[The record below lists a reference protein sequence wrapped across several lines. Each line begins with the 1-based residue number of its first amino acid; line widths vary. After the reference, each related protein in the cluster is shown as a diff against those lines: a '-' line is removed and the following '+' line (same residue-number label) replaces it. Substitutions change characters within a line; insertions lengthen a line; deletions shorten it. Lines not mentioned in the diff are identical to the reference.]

1 MLMKESYYTQ
11 SLIRDVIIPEE
22 IAVLKRT
29 IARLAQRANELE
41 GELRGALCLLDH
53 VDVTSVTLHWGRVSQ
68 FIADRMELNY
78 KFEQLTK
85 VPIEALGGPVEWP
98 VVVD

>member
-1 MLMKESYYTQ
+1 MKENYYTQ

-29 IARLAQRANELE
+29 ITRLAQRANELE

-53 VDVTSVTLHWGRVSQ
+53 VDATSVNLHWGKVSQ
-68 FIADRMELNY
+68 FMADRMELNH

-85 VPIEALGGPVEWP
+85 LPIEALGGPVGVPDTIE
-98 VVVD
+98 

>member
-1 MLMKESYYTQ
+1 MTTTHHTN

-29 IARLAQRANELE
+29 ITRLAQRANELE

-68 FIADRMELNY
+68 FIADRRELNY

-85 VPIEALGGPVEWP
+85 VPIEALGGPVETP
-98 VVVD
+98 DVSK

>member
-1 MLMKESYYTQ
+1 MKETHYTQ

-29 IARLAQRANELE
+29 ITRLAQRANELE

-53 VDVTSVTLHWGRVSQ
+53 VDATKVSLHWGTVSE
-68 FIADRMELNY
+68 FIRDRMELNY
-78 KFEQLTK
+78 KFEQIIKL
-85 VPIEALGGPVEWP
+85 PIEALGSPVSKP
-98 VVVD
+98 NPLD

>member
-1 MLMKESYYTQ
+1 MKETHYTQ

-29 IARLAQRANELE
+29 ITRLAQRANELE

-53 VDVTSVTLHWGRVSQ
+53 VDATSVMLHWGRVSQ
-68 FIADRMELNY
+68 FIADRMELNHNF
-78 KFEQLTK
+78 KQLTK
-85 VPIEALGGPVEWP
+85 LPIEALGGPVEAP
-98 VVVD
+98 DTIE

>member
-1 MLMKESYYTQ
+1 MTTTHHTN

-29 IARLAQRANELE
+29 ITRLAQRANELE

-53 VDVTSVTLHWGRVSQ
+53 VDATASKLHWGTVSE
-68 FIADRMELNY
+68 FIRDRMDLNH

-85 VPIEALGGPVEWP
+85 LPIEALGGPVSKP
-98 VVVD
+98 NPLD

>member
-1 MLMKESYYTQ
+1 MTHTHHTN

-29 IARLAQRANELE
+29 ITRLAQRANELE

-53 VDVTSVTLHWGRVSQ
+53 VDATKTHLHWGTVSE
-68 FIADRMELNY
+68 FIRDRMELNHN
-78 KFEQLTK
+78 FEKLTK
-85 VPIEALGGPVEWP
+85 LPIEALGGPVEWP
-98 VVVD
+98 IVVD

>member
-1 MLMKESYYTQ
+1 MTHTHHTN

-29 IARLAQRANELE
+29 ITRLAQRANELE

-53 VDVTSVTLHWGRVSQ
+53 VDATKTSLHWGKVSE
-68 FIADRMELNY
+68 FIRDRMELNY

>member
-1 MLMKESYYTQ
+1 MMKETYYTQ

-29 IARLAQRANELE
+29 IRRLVDRANQLE

-53 VDVTSVTLHWGRVSQ
+53 VDATNVSLHWGKVSE
-68 FIADRMELNY
+68 FMADRRQLNHN
-78 KFEQLTK
+78 FEQITK
-85 VPIEALGGPVEWP
+85 LPIEALGGPVKVPNVSE
-98 VVVD
+98 

>member
-1 MLMKESYYTQ
+1 MKENYYSQ

-29 IARLAQRANELE
+29 ITRLAQRANELE

-53 VDVTSVTLHWGRVSQ
+53 VDATSVNLYWGKVSQ
-68 FIADRMELNY
+68 FMADRMELNHNF
-78 KFEQLTK
+78 KQLTK
-85 VPIEALGGPVEWP
+85 LPIEALGGPVEVP
-98 VVVD
+98 DTI

>member
-1 MLMKESYYTQ
+1 MKENYYTQ

-29 IARLAQRANELE
+29 ITRLAQRANELE

-53 VDVTSVTLHWGRVSQ
+53 VDVTSVTLHWGTVSE
-68 FIADRMELNY
+68 FIRDRMDLNH

-85 VPIEALGGPVEWP
+85 LPIEALGGPVKVPDAIE
-98 VVVD
+98 

>member
-1 MLMKESYYTQ
+1 MKENYYSQ

-29 IARLAQRANELE
+29 ITRLAQRANELE

-53 VDVTSVTLHWGRVSQ
+53 VDATKAALHWGTVSN
-68 FIADRMELNY
+68 FIKDRMDLNHN
-78 KFEQLTK
+78 FERLAK
-85 VPIEALGGPVEWP
+85 LPIEALGSPVEVP
-98 VVVD
+98 DTID

>member
-1 MLMKESYYTQ
+1 MMKENYYSQ

-29 IARLAQRANELE
+29 ITRLAQRANELE

-53 VDVTSVTLHWGRVSQ
+53 VDATSVNLYWGKVSQ
-68 FIADRMELNY
+68 FMADRMELNH

-85 VPIEALGGPVEWP
+85 VPIEALGGPVEVP
-98 VVVD
+98 NTIE

>member
-1 MLMKESYYTQ
+1 MTTTHHTN

-29 IARLAQRANELE
+29 ITRLAQRANELE

-53 VDVTSVTLHWGRVSQ
+53 VDATKAALHWGTVSE
-68 FIADRMELNY
+68 FIRDRMELNHN
-78 KFEQLTK
+78 FEQLIK
-85 VPIEALGGPVEWP
+85 LPIEALGSPVKAP
-98 VVVD
+98 YTI

>member
-1 MLMKESYYTQ
+1 MTTTHHTQ

-29 IARLAQRANELE
+29 ITRLVDRANKLE
-41 GELRGALCLLDH
+41 GQLRGAICLLDH
-53 VDVTSVTLHWGRVSQ
+53 VDATSVELHWGTRSA
-68 FIADRMELNY
+68 FMEDRRSLHYE
-78 KFEQLTK
+78 FEQITK
-85 VPIEALGGPVEWP
+85 LPIEALGSPVEWP

>member
-1 MLMKESYYTQ
+1 MTTTHHTN

-29 IARLAQRANELE
+29 ITRLAQRANELE

-53 VDVTSVTLHWGRVSQ
+53 VDATKISLHWGTVSE
-68 FIADRMELNY
+68 FIRDRMELNHN
-78 KFEQLTK
+78 FEQLVK
-85 VPIEALGGPVEWP
+85 VPIEALGSPVKVP
-98 VVVD
+98 DTI

>member
-1 MLMKESYYTQ
+1 MEKTHHTQ

-29 IARLAQRANELE
+29 ITRLAQRANELE

-53 VDVTSVTLHWGRVSQ
+53 VDVTASRLHWGTVSE
-68 FIADRMELNY
+68 FIRDRMELNHN
-78 KFEQLTK
+78 FEQLIK
-85 VPIEALGGPVEWP
+85 LPIEALGGPVKVPDTIE
-98 VVVD
+98 

>member
-29 IARLAQRANELE
+29 ITKLAQRANELE

-53 VDVTSVTLHWGRVSQ
+53 VDVTKTSLHWGTVSE
-68 FIADRMELNY
+68 FIRDRMDLNH

-85 VPIEALGGPVEWP
+85 LPIEALGGPVEVP
-98 VVVD
+98 DTI

>member
-1 MLMKESYYTQ
+1 MKENYYTQ

-29 IARLAQRANELE
+29 ITRLAQRANELE

-53 VDVTSVTLHWGRVSQ
+53 VDATSVNLYWGKVSQ
-68 FIADRMELNY
+68 FMADRMELNHNF
-78 KFEQLTK
+78 KQLTK
-85 VPIEALGGPVEWP
+85 LPIEALGGPVE
-98 VVVD
+98 VLDTI

>member
-1 MLMKESYYTQ
+1 MTTTHHTN

-29 IARLAQRANELE
+29 ITRLAQRANELE

-53 VDVTSVTLHWGRVSQ
+53 VDATKTSLHWGKVSE
-68 FIADRMELNY
+68 FIRDRMELNHN
-78 KFEQLTK
+78 FEQLTK
-85 VPIEALGGPVEWP
+85 LPIEALGGPVEWP

>member
-1 MLMKESYYTQ
+1 MKENYYTQ

-29 IARLAQRANELE
+29 ITRLAQRANELE

-53 VDVTSVTLHWGRVSQ
+53 VDATSVNLYWGKVSQ
-68 FIADRMELNY
+68 FIADRMELNHNF
-78 KFEQLTK
+78 KQLTK
-85 VPIEALGGPVEWP
+85 LPIEALGGPVE
-98 VVVD
+98 VLDTI

>member
-1 MLMKESYYTQ
+1 MKENYYTQ

-29 IARLAQRANELE
+29 ITRLAQRANELE

-53 VDVTSVTLHWGRVSQ
+53 VDATSVNLYWGKVSQ
-68 FIADRMELNY
+68 FMADRMELNHNF
-78 KFEQLTK
+78 KQLTK
-85 VPIEALGGPVEWP
+85 TPIEALGGPVSKP
-98 VVVD
+98 NPLD